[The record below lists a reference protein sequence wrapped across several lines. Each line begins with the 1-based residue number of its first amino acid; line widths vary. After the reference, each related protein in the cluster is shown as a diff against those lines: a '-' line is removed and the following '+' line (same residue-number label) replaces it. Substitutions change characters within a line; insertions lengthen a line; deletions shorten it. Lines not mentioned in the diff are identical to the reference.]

1 MRKDETF
8 IIMYDMII
16 MMMMMITW
24 PQTSP
29 HKSSDFL
36 GQ

>member
-16 MMMMMITW
+16 MMMITW